1 MNWDLYVDESGDF
14 EKGKRCLVGGF
25 IVPEGSVNPDLLLQW
40 KEQIMAIPEISA
52 KMEDVRWDYDH
63 CMRNRFTTKRKQII
77 RSEIQYSVVEEY
89 KKRIAAL
96 GGKII
101 IFDNPSGI
109 YNTDNTTNFLTI
121 LAKGLMA
128 LYYDWPEKDPVIQ
141 LHFAS
146 RKNMTYKFEPE
157 ALAIS
162 PTRVMEPGQQ
172 DDVVILTSQ
181 YKAIIRSLAF
191 LQSGQYLLEN
201 NNFSNMLDNI
211 DILKDEFERDEN
223 GKILQQ
229 TAHPLTVPCDYICN
243 TLIKADSYDAAYQKR
258 IKTLYRQ
265 PDAIIYYTDRPL
277 AHAPNELPNWQN
289 NENNGRVFM
298 RLISHNFPEPTTSR
312 FMNAFN
318 TSSINEQKTCMAYI
332 IRQLYSK
339 VEGQEIMD
347 QLAERLDTAIDITGQ
362 IDNEQI
368 RYELIANLL
377 LYQESLFTH
386 LGNQKK
392 VSVIR
397 HQFEQ
402 TIDRIKDD
410 SAKDELINISD
421 NRRLVDLTDMF
432 DYDSATQLFESIE
445 QYWKETIRI
454 RKTRQRSNTEDP
466 KYPTYGK
473 TIGSYL
479 QVLRH
484 EIHQADPDDKEL
496 YYSEATDRFRQAR
509 DNLIE
514 AIDKS
519 RFHQTACDIEA
530 EMGHEQEAFNH
541 LWMAANIEK
550 VKSDEIKEDIPI
562 TAKTADEILKE
573 SGYGGE
579 LYPYL
584 LQHYVRT
591 LSLMYMADPENKKA
605 ETILQPLIGHINDQ
619 LGDAIRAPHP
629 RIQIQWKTASMLA
642 ARKASND
649 RQRQLAARLYSK
661 AVETLKKENQTVFL
675 AIATGILAEEAWHIE
690 EKHIPGDA
698 KSLLAQ
704 MKQLYQY
711 YITGLPL
718 DKKDPFDKAFMRLEP
733 EEMLKEKDK
742 LLQMSYLIGY

>member
-1 MNWDLYVDESGDF
+1 M
-14 EKGKRCLVGGF
+14 
-25 IVPEGSVNPDLLLQW
+25 
-40 KEQIMAIPEISA
+40 
-52 KMEDVRWDYDH
+52 
-63 CMRNRFTTKRKQII
+63 
-77 RSEIQYSVVEEY
+77 
-89 KKRIAAL
+89 
-96 GGKII
+96 
-101 IFDNPSGI
+101 
-109 YNTDNTTNFLTI
+109 
-121 LAKGLMA
+121 
-128 LYYDWPEKDPVIQ
+128 
-141 LHFAS
+141 
-146 RKNMTYKFEPE
+146 
-157 ALAIS
+157 
-162 PTRVMEPGQQ
+162 
-172 DDVVILTSQ
+172 
-181 YKAIIRSLAF
+181 
-191 LQSGQYLLEN
+191 
-201 NNFSNMLDNI
+201 
-211 DILKDEFERDEN
+211 
-223 GKILQQ
+223 
-229 TAHPLTVPCDYICN
+229 
-243 TLIKADSYDAAYQKR
+243 
-258 IKTLYRQ
+258 
-265 PDAIIYYTDRPL
+265 
-277 AHAPNELPNWQN
+277 
-289 NENNGRVFM
+289 
-298 RLISHNFPEPTTSR
+298 
-312 FMNAFN
+312 
-318 TSSINEQKTCMAYI
+318 
-332 IRQLYSK
+332 
-339 VEGQEIMD
+339 
-347 QLAERLDTAIDITGQ
+347 
-362 IDNEQI
+362 
-368 RYELIANLL
+368 
-377 LYQESLFTH
+377 
-386 LGNQKK
+386 
-392 VSVIR
+392 
-397 HQFEQ
+397 
-402 TIDRIKDD
+402 
-410 SAKDELINISD
+410 
-421 NRRLVDLTDMF
+421 
-432 DYDSATQLFESIE
+432 
-445 QYWKETIRI
+445 
-454 RKTRQRSNTEDP
+454 
-466 KYPTYGK
+466 
-473 TIGSYL
+473 
-479 QVLRH
+479 LRH

-605 ETILQPLIGHINDQ
+605 GTILQPLIGHINDQ